1 MDLTKYIVKFQKKN
15 IPDIRVGDTVK
26 IHYKITESGKT
37 RIQIFEGLVIA
48 QKHGKGLD
56 GTIKVRKI
64 SGGIGVE
71 RTFPLHSPLISKFE
85 KVKSLKVKRAKLYF
99 VRDLV
104 GKKRRRRGTE
114 ISDYGMWEEALTE
127 EELGK
132 IEADKAVVAEKKK
145 AEKAKKQAELDAKFN
160 SAVASH
166 EIKEEN
172 PKS

>member
-1 MDLTKYIVKFQKKN
+1 
-15 IPDIRVGDTVK
+15 
-26 IHYKITESGKT
+26 
-37 RIQIFEGLVIA
+37 
-48 QKHGKGLD
+48 
-56 GTIKVRKI
+56 
-64 SGGIGVE
+64 
-71 RTFPLHSPLISKFE
+71 
-85 KVKSLKVKRAKLYF
+85 
-99 VRDLV
+99 
-104 GKKRRRRGTE
+104 
-114 ISDYGMWEEALTE
+114 MWEEALTE